1 VESVLHYLI
10 ENAYVLD
17 HTYFT
22 SCPRG
27 LNSAELSNH
36 FEQIFQRRLHHIPPW
51 IISSDDESA
60 EDSLP
65 DLVEG
70 IEKLHTN
77 PMEDSNMDTIEK
89 EEIYSKSI

>member
-1 VESVLHYLI
+1 
-10 ENAYVLD
+10 
-17 HTYFT
+17 
-22 SCPRG
+22 
-27 LNSAELSNH
+27 LNSAQLSNH
-36 FEQIFQRRLHHIPPW
+36 FEQIFQRRQHHIPPW

-70 IEKLHTN
+70 IEKLRTN
-77 PMEDSNMDTIEK
+77 PMEDENMDTIEK